1 MTTTTA
7 TTTDPSSSMT
17 TSFTLSEFVTTPTST
32 TTTTSGAVAATSPAV
47 LESSG
52 LSAGAIAGIAIGC
65 LIAGVLLG
73 ALAAWILLRRKRQWE
88 PSQSASYY
96 PVKDDTQEK
105 LAPIAAPFNRNL
117 LPLDQFFMDVKPDR
131 ELVSELR
138 SLDRSIQRHVAEHYH
153 TQPVPDSAV
162 NPEDLALVLV
172 KLGIDN
178 TINQGDDNTQQQQSQ
193 ASHLTSLALDPSKRF
208 QTLCHVIMSV
218 AFGSTVLRS
227 SSSISMLPPFVAA
240 FARHLSEA
248 EPEPGQQRG
257 KLDVFHTALTKWR
270 QLSVYLLRH
279 TNRGSSPDRRAIS
292 PLSPSEDVS
301 TQQAQRL
308 AVALNRF
315 LAPFVVVTT
324 NADDRDDDDDDDDDE
339 SDTLAR
345 YEQENDLRE
354 TLVEC
359 ATFGYLLFS
368 QPAEYGFSYSDGK
381 KRVVSQTFNSIN
393 KGVGGVDGSSSK
405 NLDSIIRSEKI
416 VVCPG
421 LQRMGDEEGRR
432 YPSPQILMCPVVV
445 EAFVNNTKT
454 IHPSPSKIG
463 AAI

>member
-1 MTTTTA
+1 MTTA
-7 TTTDPSSSMT
+7 TATSTNPSSSMT
-17 TSFTLSEFVTTPTST
+17 TSFILSEFVTTLTST
-32 TTTTSGAVAATSPAV
+32 TTTTSGPVAATSPAV

-73 ALAAWILLRRKRQWE
+73 AVAAWILLRRRRQWE

-153 TQPVPDSAV
+153 TQPVPDGVV

-178 TINQGDDNTQQQQSQ
+178 NINQGDDSAQQSQ
-193 ASHLTSLALDPSKRF
+193 ASHLTCLALDPSTRF
-208 QTLCHVIMSV
+208 QTLRHVIMSV

-227 SSSISMLPPFVAA
+227 SCSISMLPPFVAA
-240 FARHLSEA
+240 FARHLNET
-248 EPEPGQQRG
+248 EPEPGRQRG
-257 KLDVFHTALTKWR
+257 KMDVFHTALTKWR

-279 TNRGSSPDRRAIS
+279 TNHGSSPDHRAIS
-292 PLSPSEDVS
+292 PLSPTEDIS

-308 AVALNRF
+308 AVELNKF
-315 LAPFVVVTT
+315 LSPFVVTST
-324 NADDRDDDDDDDDDE
+324 NSDNDDDDDE

-393 KGVGGVDGSSSK
+393 KGGGSDSVSGRD
-405 NLDSIIRSEKI
+405 LDSIIRSEKI

-445 EAFVNNTKT
+445 EAFVNGTKT
-454 IHPSPSKIG
+454 IRPSPSKIG

>member
-1 MTTTTA
+1 MTTTSA
-7 TTTDPSSSMT
+7 TTDSSSSMT
-17 TSFTLSEFVTTPTST
+17 TSLTLSEFVTTPTST
-32 TTTTSGAVAATSPAV
+32 TTTTSGPAATSPAA

-52 LSAGAIAGIAIGC
+52 LGAGAIAGIAIGC

-73 ALAAWILLRRKRQWE
+73 AVAAWILLRRKRQWE
-88 PSQSASYY
+88 PPQSASYY
-96 PVKDDTQEK
+96 PVKNDTQEK
-105 LAPIAAPFNRNL
+105 LAPIAAPSNRSL
-117 LPLDQFFMDVKPDR
+117 DPLDQFLMDVKPDR

-153 TQPVPDSAV
+153 TQPVPDGAV

-172 KLGIDN
+172 KLGIDS
-178 TINQGDDNTQQQQSQ
+178 TIGQGDGNAQQSL
-193 ASHLTSLALDPSKRF
+193 ARHLSHLALNPSTRF
-208 QTLCHVIMSV
+208 QTLRHVIMSV
-218 AFGSTVLRS
+218 AFGSTALRS

-240 FARHLSEA
+240 FARHLSES
-248 EPEPGQQRG
+248 EPELGQQRG

-279 TNRGSSPDRRAIS
+279 TNRPSTEHRAIS
-292 PLSPSEDVS
+292 PLSPSEDIS

-308 AVALNRF
+308 AEELNRF
-315 LAPFVVVTT
+315 LAPFI
-324 NADDRDDDDDDDDDE
+324 ALSRGQDLDDDDDDE

-368 QPAEYGFSYSDGK
+368 QPAEYGFAYSDGK
-381 KRVVSQTFNSIN
+381 RRVVSTTITTTKNN
-393 KGVGGVDGSSSK
+393 KGGGGDGGGEGEGSSR
-405 NLDSIIRSEKI
+405 NHGEKI

-432 YPSPQILMCPVVV
+432 YASPQILMCPVVA
-445 EAFVNNTKT
+445 EALVNGNTT
-454 IHPSPSKIG
+454 SRNTIG

>member
-345 YEQENDLRE
+345 Y
-354 TLVEC
+354 
-359 ATFGYLLFS
+359 
-368 QPAEYGFSYSDGK
+368 SDGK